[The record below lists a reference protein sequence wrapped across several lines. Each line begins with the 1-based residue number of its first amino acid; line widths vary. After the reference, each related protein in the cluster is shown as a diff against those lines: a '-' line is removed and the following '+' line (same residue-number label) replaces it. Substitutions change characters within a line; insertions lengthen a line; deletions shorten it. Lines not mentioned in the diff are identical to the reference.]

1 MFTSQQVLERIEGA
15 QTSTPFC
22 EQCGQPTRI
31 AERGDELWLECASLA
46 HRTSRLRSILR
57 LDFATFHTQR
67 PVVELCLAA

>member
-1 MFTSQQVLERIEGA
+1 MFTSEQVLERIEGA

-22 EQCGQPTRI
+22 EQCGQPTTI
-31 AERGDELWLECASLA
+31 ADRGDRLWLECASLS
-46 HRTSRLRSILR
+46 HPRSRLQSILH

>member
-31 AERGDELWLECASLA
+31 AERGDALWLECASLA
-46 HRTSRLRSILR
+46 HRPSRLQSILR

-67 PVVELCLAA
+67 PVVERCLAA